1 MPHGTGI
8 THIPAATLSVLM
20 LGPGTRVNHQQNPVR
35 ISLGD
40 EDHVGLWD
48 ERLGEVSAGKSY
60 ADDEGDMRD
69 GSYCFNGL
77 PTLRIDKFRRVYVI
91 FPTDDR
97 MGVKE
102 TVISSIMRL
111 ISSCSVI
118 SYRRTT

>member
-35 ISLGD
+35 ISLGA

-60 ADDEGDMRD
+60 ADDEGGMRN
-69 GSYCFNGL
+69 GSHCFNGL

>member
-1 MPHGTGI
+1 
-8 THIPAATLSVLM
+8 
-20 LGPGTRVNHQQNPVR
+20 
-35 ISLGD
+35 
-40 EDHVGLWD
+40 
-48 ERLGEVSAGKSY
+48 
-60 ADDEGDMRD
+60 MRD
-69 GSYCFNGL
+69 GSHCFNGL